1 MSDFFALISRMR
13 YISRWGLMR
22 SSIPENVQEHSHM
35 VAVLAH
41 ALGVIRRDIFKAPCD
56 PGLLAAAALYHDAP
70 EILTGDMPTPIKY
83 HSGRISEAY
92 HEVERAA
99 ESKLIE
105 MLPVE
110 LRSELAPLISG
121 EVGDDAKA
129 LIKAADRL
137 SAYIKCV
144 EERKAGNA
152 EFRSAEEQTYAALR
166 DNPLPALD
174 YFMDR
179 FLPGFQ
185 LTLDELQRCGEEL
198 IGQTQMDLTSG
209 KDGQAQ

>member
-13 YISRWGLMR
+13 YIERWGLMR

-41 ALGVIRRDIFKAPCD
+41 ALGVIRRDVLKKPCD
-56 PGLLAAAALYHDAP
+56 PNFLAAAALYHDAP

-99 ESKLIE
+99 ANKLVN

-110 LRSELAPLISG
+110 LQSAFEPFISG
-121 EVGDDAKA
+121 EVGEDEKR
-129 LIKAADRL
+129 LVKAADRL

-144 EERKAGNA
+144 EERKAGNR
-152 EFRSAEEQTYAALR
+152 EFLSAEAQTR
-166 DNPLPALD
+166 RRIEDMGLPEAD
-174 YFMDR
+174 YFLKHFMPA
-179 FLPGFQ
+179 FEKN
-185 LTLDELQRCGEEL
+185 LDELGTM
-198 IGQTQMDLTSG
+198 TQEDEG
-209 KDGQAQ
+209 

>member
-13 YISRWGLMR
+13 YIERWGLMR

-41 ALGVIRRDIFKAPCD
+41 ALGVIRRDVLKKPCD
-56 PGLLAAAALYHDAP
+56 PNFLAAAALYHDAP

-92 HEVERAA
+92 HEVERVAA
-99 ESKLIE
+99 EKLIN

-110 LRSELAPLISG
+110 LQSAFEPFISG
-121 EVGDDAKA
+121 EVGEDEKR
-129 LIKAADRL
+129 LVKAADRL

-144 EERKAGNA
+144 EERKAGNR
-152 EFRSAEEQTYAALR
+152 EFLSAEAQTR
-166 DNPLPALD
+166 RRIEDMGLPEAD
-174 YFMDR
+174 YFLKHFMPA
-179 FLPGFQ
+179 FEKN
-185 LTLDELQRCGEEL
+185 LDELGTM
-198 IGQTQMDLTSG
+198 TQEDEG
-209 KDGQAQ
+209 